1 MYFEG
6 MNKKSVVLRMISV
19 LLVPFRAVFGIRNAM
34 EPDYQ
39 ILYNED
45 SKEIRQYAGYVM
57 AKTVQSGDFEESG
70 NSGFWLLYR
79 YITGANQ
86 KQNKIQMTAP
96 VIQKEAFTKIEMT
109 APLLQKKGSHGWEIA
124 FVLPAEFTMEN
135 APIPT
140 DKSVTLAHA
149 EPQLVGVLRYT
160 GLSSEKKIARFADE
174 LLKWLQSKGYEP
186 ISQYRSARYDPPFT
200 LPFFRRN
207 EIQIEVKK

>member
-1 MYFEG
+1 
-6 MNKKSVVLRMISV
+6 MISV
-19 LLVPFRAVFGIRNAM
+19 LLGPFRAVFGIRNAM

-45 SKEIRQYAGYVM
+45 SKEIRQYAGYVI

-70 NSGFWLLYR
+70 NSGFWPLYR

-96 VIQKEAFTKIEMT
+96 V
-109 APLLQKKGSHGWEIA
+109 LQKKGSHGWEIA

-207 EIQIEVKK
+207 EIHMELKK